1 MSLQQEN
8 PSREI
13 TPDRIVH
20 TSNID
25 SSPISFSGG
34 LVLSAKNVQADHF
47 RVCTAVLFPSSVLH
61 NCTWQCCCYWQ
72 SSTFPQCAIGR
83 AAQPG
88 WGEKGKVRAL
98 IQAAG
103 QSEAED
109 SRKNW
114 IWVKMKICKT
124 STESA
129 AFKSPKSIDFKI
141 SRSDF

>member
-13 TPDRIVH
+13 TPDRIVG

-47 RVCTAVLFPSSVLH
+47 RVCTAVLFPSSGY
-61 NCTWQCCCYWQ
+61 CTAALG
-72 SSTFPQCAIGR
+72 SAAAIGR

-109 SRKNW
+109 SRK
-114 IWVKMKICKT
+114 K
-124 STESA
+124 
-129 AFKSPKSIDFKI
+129 
-141 SRSDF
+141 